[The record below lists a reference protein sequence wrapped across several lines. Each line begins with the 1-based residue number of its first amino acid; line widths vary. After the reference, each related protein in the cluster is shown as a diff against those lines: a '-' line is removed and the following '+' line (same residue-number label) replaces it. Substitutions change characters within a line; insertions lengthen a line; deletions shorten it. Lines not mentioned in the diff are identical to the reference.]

1 MEIILN
7 TALKTL
13 ARSTTLAVVALSSTI
28 ALHAQ
33 DRARLQERLG
43 ASTAVLHQIA
53 GVPDK
58 GIPVNIAHKARC
70 VIVVPSFKKGA
81 FLIGGE
87 YGQGVATCYVAHKG
101 WSSPAF
107 IRMTGV
113 SFGFQAGGQGTDLV
127 LVGVTKESGNKLLSE
142 KIKLGGDVAVAAGP
156 VGRNSKAE
164 ASILANAGFL
174 TYSRTKGIFAGVDLS
189 GDEVN
194 NNGKDTIAFYGK
206 DLSHEEILNGAVPT
220 PAAAKPFIREV
231 TRVFGGSPR

>member
-1 MEIILN
+1 ME

-13 ARSTTLAVVALSSTI
+13 ARSTVLAVLALSSGS
-28 ALHAQ
+28 AVHAQ
-33 DRARLQERLG
+33 DRVRLQERLA
-43 ASTAVLHQIA
+43 ASTAVLRQIA
-53 GVPDK
+53 GVPDR

-70 VIVVPSFKKGA
+70 VMVVPSFKKGA
-81 FLIGGE
+81 FLVGAE

-101 WSSPAF
+101 WSAPAF
-107 IRMTGV
+107 IRMSGV

-127 LVGVTKESGNKLLSE
+127 LVGVTRESGNKLLSE

-164 ASILANAGFL
+164 AGILANAGFL
-174 TYSRTKGIFAGVDLS
+174 TYSRAKGIFAGVDLS

-194 NNGKDTIAFYGK
+194 NNGKDTVTFYGK
-206 DLSHEEILNGAVPT
+206 DLTHQKILNGAVST

-231 TRVFGGSPR
+231 TRVFGGTAR